1 MTKTPIHTVPSDDGW
16 ANRREGSDRASSM
29 HDTQADAIRAA
40 RDTAL
45 RERVEHFIHG
55 GDGRIR
61 ERNSYGHDPES
72 RKG

>member
-16 ANRREGSDRASSM
+16 ANRREGSDRASSTR
-29 HDTQADAIRAA
+29 DTQAEAIRAA

-45 RERVEHFIHG
+45 RESVEHFIHG
-55 GDGRIR
+55 EDRRIR
-61 ERNSYGHDPES
+61 ERSSYGHDPER